1 MNILL
6 IIKVIFLSSLSGNIG
21 VPITLIIEFRM
32 INMFWACSS
41 ISLNP
46 QATKASSIKIES

>member
-32 INMFWACSS
+32 INMF
-41 ISLNP
+41 
-46 QATKASSIKIES
+46 